1 MVLGIPK
8 LFFQFN
14 ESANDDGR
22 EQYNST
28 DQDDNTIGE
37 DTITSEGTKN
47 TRSILRRRYGGLRM
61 KTNTERNVTWS
72 NTYDT
77 YDENGGG
84 VNSHT
89 FETLDTLETRDD
101 NDVDEYESH
110 TFETLDTLETRDDNE
125 YARDQEEE
133 NLIRNFNYL
142 YPGETDMSYGQTETF
157 DTLRSVSVSS
167 ETDGTV
173 EIQHYD
179 HRPLQSKPMRPVT
192 PSPRSLPSL
201 PQLPPQ
207 TMAPKPAER
216 NHLAPTALT
225 QKPMMGTSFMKLLP
239 PEQKNM
245 NLACS
250 STLSEGTIEARKD
263 RYEGLSRAESDDTYN
278 WTTRRIKENQ
288 RRANTEA
295 TPIKTSDVFIPCQAA
310 NLPDHVIHIL
320 ASHSGSKSDDEIT
333 LDSIID
339 DIYDDT
345 PTKHYDMN
353 HIRAASDD
361 ESIVSLTKRNQNLS
375 SLFES
380 QKQADTIAG
389 HIGLILP
396 FLDKVKSDTES
407 MAKGMMSK
415 VPASQERTCDSSDE
429 KPLTN
434 NMVDIKTLIESVVK
448 SDVSNYASDENNN
461 LQTKCG
467 DAPSNDSDES
477 YELSE
482 YNAPVKGEVIRIQ
495 DLGSTKHGWA
505 IYKNALS
512 TYNDDQMAVGAPDQ
526 NRSKMNQ
533 GKWSLWGWKKKCK
546 NTNSTP
552 ISDQFQPTLS
562 PQELVDDD
570 DDLSCSGSCVTTESI
585 LSELKVIETT
595 AMRMYQQLCAS
606 TSEGVDTTPDYITAL
621 FSPDATE
628 LILECGE
635 KEEKE
640 GAVEKIKRGRKVREL
655 LSKCIPKKKVS
666 CGPVCGVSATW
677 DPSNKEDAYSV

>member
-14 ESANDDGR
+14 ESANDNGR
-22 EQYNST
+22 DQYNST
-28 DQDDNTIGE
+28 DLDDNTIGE
-37 DTITSEGTKN
+37 DTITSDGTKN
-47 TRSILRRRYGGLRM
+47 TRSILRRRYGGRGM
-61 KTNTERNVTWS
+61 KKNTERNVTWS

-89 FETLDTLETRDD
+89 FETLDTFETRDD

-110 TFETLDTLETRDDNE
+110 TFETWDTLETRDENE
-125 YARDQEEE
+125 YERDRETE

-142 YPGETDMSYGQTETF
+142 YPGETEMSYGQTETF

-167 ETDGTV
+167 EMDGTV
-173 EIQHYD
+173 EIQ
-179 HRPLQSKPMRPVT
+179 PLQSKPMRPVT
-192 PSPRSLPSL
+192 PSPRSLNSP
-201 PQLPPQ
+201 PPLPPQ
-207 TMAPKPAER
+207 TMAPKSAER
-216 NHLAPTALT
+216 KEPR
-225 QKPMMGTSFMKLLP
+225 MGANFMRLLP

-278 WTTRRIKENQ
+278 WTTRRFKANQ
-288 RRANTEA
+288 RQANTEA
-295 TPIKTSDVFIPCQAA
+295 TPTKTSDVFIPFQADHF
-310 NLPDHVIHIL
+310 PDNVIHIL
-320 ASHSGSKSDDEIT
+320 SSHSGSKSDDDIT

-345 PTKHYDMN
+345 PTKQYDMN

-361 ESIVSLTKRNQNLS
+361 ESIVSLTKRNHNLS

-396 FLDKVKSDTES
+396 FFDKVKSDTES
-407 MAKGMMSK
+407 MAKDMMSK
-415 VPASQERTCDSSDE
+415 VTASQDRNSDSSDE
-429 KPLTN
+429 KPQKN
-434 NMVDIKTLIESVVK
+434 NMVDMKTLVESVVK

-461 LQTKCG
+461 LPTNCG

-482 YNAPVKGEVIRIQ
+482 YDAPIKGEVIRIQ
-495 DLGSTKHGWA
+495 DLGTTKHGWA
-505 IYKNALS
+505 RHKNALS
-512 TYNDDQMAVGAPDQ
+512 THNDDQMTVGAPDQ
-526 NRSKMNQ
+526 NRSKINQ
-533 GKWSLWGWKKKCK
+533 GKRSLWGWKKKCK

-552 ISDQFQPTLS
+552 ISDRFQPTLS
-562 PQELVDDD
+562 PQEIVDDD

-606 TSEGVDTTPDYITAL
+606 TSECVDTPPDYISAL

-635 KEEKE
+635 KEERE
-640 GAVEKIKRGRKVREL
+640 GTVEINKRGRKVREL
-655 LSKCIPKKKVS
+655 LKKCIPKKKLS

-677 DPSNKEDAYSV
+677 DPKNKDDAYSV